1 MVSGV
6 SAISFASNPIMRTQ
20 AVQKYQQ
27 QQNNDARQALIN
39 KNYRDIYAHESAHK
53 AAGGPLAGAIV
64 IETNEEGIPVGGH
77 VAIMMPVLRPD
88 NPQKTIDDANTVVRA
103 AMAPADPSGQD
114 FKVAAQARNI
124 RAEAENIK
132 QKKKIDYYA

>member
-1 MVSGV
+1 
-6 SAISFASNPIMRTQ
+6 
-20 AVQKYQQ
+20 
-27 QQNNDARQALIN
+27 
-39 KNYRDIYAHESAHK
+39 
-53 AAGGPLAGAIV
+53 
-64 IETNEEGIPVGGH
+64 
-77 VAIMMPVLRPD
+77 MPVLRPD

-114 FKVAAQARNI
+114 FRVAAQARNI

>member
-6 SAISFASNPIMRTQ
+6 SAISFASNPVMRAQ
-20 AVQKYQQ
+20 AVQSYQEQ
-27 QQNNDARQALIN
+27 RNEARQALID
-39 KNYRDIYAHESAHK
+39 KNYHDIFVHESAHK

-64 IETNEEGIPVGGH
+64 IETNEDGIPVGGH
-77 VAIMMPVLRPD
+77 VAIMMPVLNPE

-114 FKVAAQARNI
+114 FRVAAQARNI
-124 RAEAENIK
+124 RAEAEGIK
-132 QKKKIDYYA
+132 QKKKLNYLA